1 MAQQQI
7 DLSKIEI
14 DGIDLKG
21 DLSGISTEQLFE
33 MREHAYQISAVHCSM
48 QVTLKTCRNSMYGA
62 TSNKHYAFCNIEVA
76 EDITAEGRFYIHTG
90 ERLINDYLHN
100 KWHLDYELHD
110 KIRKHELFKD
120 EVDQNCIIEQLPDK
134 DRVLYID
141 TDSIYVEF
149 EDLLESLHYHG
160 SHWCDLIVFLNEE
173 RLAKM
178 FDDGLT
184 SIVNQR
190 HGKSVLLFDL
200 ETIADTAIFMAKKKY
215 VQCIQWQDGRMFDDP
230 LQHIKGKGIEL
241 IQTGSS
247 QLVRDMLKYGYQAI
261 LGNRLTNAIE
271 YKRLIQKL
279 WKRFERED
287 NIELLCA
294 YVNAGKFKEY
304 VLDDVNEVRMAPR
317 CLPQYRGAALHNYLV
332 RKHKL
337 MTKYKF
343 IENGRMYWYMID
355 KNKALLDEQF
365 AWDAFAFNP
374 AEYPEEF
381 AKLIP
386 MDKMYQ
392 FFKLVVS
399 PLERIA
405 SLTGINTADP
415 LGHEVLPSLI

>member
-1 MAQQQI
+1 MQQNI
-7 DLSKIEI
+7 DTSKIEI
-14 DGIDLKG
+14 DGIDLTQ
-21 DLSGISTEQLFE
+21 DLSSISTEQLFE
-33 MREHAYQISAVHCSM
+33 MREHAYQTSALHCSM

-90 ERLINDYLHN
+90 ERLINEYMRN
-100 KWHLDYELHD
+100 KWHLDYELHK
-110 KIRKHELFKD
+110 KIAEQPLFKD
-120 EVDQNCIIEQLPDK
+120 EVDLSSPIEQLPEK

-141 TDSIYVEF
+141 TDSIYVDF

-160 SHWCDLIVFLNEE
+160 KHWADLIVFMNDE
-173 RLAKM
+173 RLAAM
-178 FDDGLT
+178 FDKGLT
-184 SIVNQR
+184 DIVNKR

-215 VQCIQWQDGRMFDDP
+215 VQCIQWQDGRMFEDP

-247 QLVRDMLKYGYQAI
+247 QLVRDMLKYAYQAI
-261 LGNRLTNAIE
+261 LGNKLKTSVD
-271 YKRLIQKL
+271 YKKLIQKL
-279 WKRFERED
+279 WKRFEREE

-294 YVNAGKFKEY
+294 YVNAGKFKTY
-304 VLDDVNEVRMAPR
+304 VLDDVNEVNMAPR

-355 KNKALLDEQF
+355 KNKALLDEPF
-365 AWDAFAFNP
+365 DWDAFAFNP

-381 AKLIP
+381 AKMLP
-386 MDKMYQ
+386 MDKLYQ

-415 LGHEVLPSLI
+415 LGNELLPTLI

>member
-1 MAQQQI
+1 MQQNI
-7 DLSKIEI
+7 DTSKIEI
-14 DGIDLKG
+14 DGIDLTQ
-21 DLSGISTEQLFE
+21 DLSSISTEQLFE
-33 MREHAYQISAVHCSM
+33 MREHAYQTSALHCSM

-90 ERLINDYLHN
+90 ERLINEYMRN
-100 KWHLDYELHD
+100 KWHLDYELHK
-110 KIRKHELFKD
+110 KIVEHPLFKD
-120 EVDQNCIIEQLPDK
+120 EVDLSSPIEQLPEK

-141 TDSIYVEF
+141 TDSIYVDF

-160 SHWCDLIVFLNEE
+160 KHWADLIVFMNDE
-173 RLAKM
+173 RLAAM
-178 FDDGLT
+178 FDKGLT
-184 SIVNQR
+184 DIVNKR

-215 VQCIQWQDGRMFDDP
+215 VQCIQWQDGRMFEDP

-247 QLVRDMLKYGYQAI
+247 QLVRDMLKYAYQAI
-261 LGNRLTNAIE
+261 LGNKLKTSVD
-271 YKRLIQKL
+271 YKKLIQKL
-279 WKRFERED
+279 WKRFEREE

-294 YVNAGKFKEY
+294 YVNAGKFKTY
-304 VLDDVNEVRMAPR
+304 VLDDVNEVKMAPR

-355 KNKALLDEQF
+355 KHKALLDEPF
-365 AWDAFAFNP
+365 DWDAFAFNP

-381 AKLIP
+381 AKMLP
-386 MDKMYQ
+386 MDKLYQ

-415 LGHEVLPSLI
+415 LGNELLPTLI

>member
-1 MAQQQI
+1 MQQNI
-7 DLSKIEI
+7 DTSKIEI
-14 DGIDLKG
+14 DGIDLTQ
-21 DLSGISTEQLFE
+21 DLSSISTEQLFE
-33 MREHAYQISAVHCSM
+33 MREHAYQTSALHCSM

-90 ERLINDYLHN
+90 ERLINEYMRN
-100 KWHLDYELHD
+100 KWHLDYELHK
-110 KIRKHELFKD
+110 KIAEHPLFKD
-120 EVDQNCIIEQLPDK
+120 EVDLSGPIEQLPEK

-141 TDSIYVEF
+141 TDSIYVDF

-160 SHWCDLIVFLNEE
+160 KHWADLIVFMNDE
-173 RLAKM
+173 RLAAM
-178 FDDGLT
+178 FDKGLT
-184 SIVNQR
+184 DIVNKR

-215 VQCIQWQDGRMFDDP
+215 VQCIQWQDGRMFEDP

-247 QLVRDMLKYGYQAI
+247 QLVRDMLKYAYQAI
-261 LGNRLTNAIE
+261 LGNKLKTAVD
-271 YKRLIQKL
+271 YKKLIQKL
-279 WKRFERED
+279 WKRFEREE

-294 YVNAGKFKEY
+294 YVNAGKFKTY
-304 VLDDVNEVRMAPR
+304 VLDDVNEVKMAPR

-355 KNKALLDEQF
+355 KNKALLDEPF
-365 AWDAFAFNP
+365 DWDAFAFNP

-381 AKLIP
+381 AKMLP
-386 MDKMYQ
+386 MDKLYQ

-415 LGHEVLPSLI
+415 LGNELLPTLI

>member
-1 MAQQQI
+1 MQSTVDKSQI
-7 DLSKIEI
+7 VI
-14 DGIDLKG
+14 DGIDLTS
-21 DLSGISTEQLFE
+21 DLSRLSTEQLFE
-33 MREHAYQISAVHCSM
+33 MREHAYQTSALHCSM

-100 KWHLDYELHD
+100 KWHLDYELHE
-110 KIRKHELFKD
+110 KLRSHELFKD
-120 EVDQNCIIEQLPDK
+120 EFDTNKVIEQLSER

-141 TDSIYVEF
+141 TDSIYVDF
-149 EDLLESLHYHG
+149 EDLLESLDYHG
-160 SHWCDLIVFLNEE
+160 KHWCDLLVFLNEE
-173 RLAKM
+173 RLAAM
-178 FDDGLT
+178 FDAGLKQ
-184 SIVNQR
+184 IVNDR
-190 HGKSVLLFDL
+190 HGQSVLMFDL

-215 VQCIQWQDGRMFDDP
+215 VQCIQWQDGRMFEDP

-261 LGNRLTNAIE
+261 LGNKLKTAID
-271 YKRLIQKL
+271 YKRIIQKL
-279 WKRFERED
+279 WKRFEREE
-287 NIELLCA
+287 NIELLCS

-332 RKHKL
+332 RQHHL

-343 IENGRMYWYMID
+343 IENGRIYWYLID
-355 KNKALLDEQF
+355 KNNATLDVNF
-365 AWDAFAFNP
+365 DWDAFAFNP

-381 AKLIP
+381 AKMLP
-386 MDKMYQ
+386 MDKLAM

-405 SLTGINTADP
+405 SLTGINTSDP
-415 LGHEVLPSLI
+415 LGHEILPGLLS

>member
-1 MAQQQI
+1 MQQNI
-7 DLSKIEI
+7 DTSKIEI
-14 DGIDLKG
+14 DGIDLTQ
-21 DLSGISTEQLFE
+21 DLSSISTEQLFE
-33 MREHAYQISAVHCSM
+33 MREHAYQTSALHCSM

-90 ERLINDYLHN
+90 ERLINEYMRN
-100 KWHLDYELHD
+100 KWHLDYALHK
-110 KIRKHELFKD
+110 KIAEHPLFKD
-120 EVDQNCIIEQLPDK
+120 EVDLSSPIEQLPEK

-141 TDSIYVEF
+141 TDSIYVDF

-160 SHWCDLIVFLNEE
+160 KHWADLIVFMNDE
-173 RLAKM
+173 RLAAM
-178 FDDGLT
+178 FDKGLT
-184 SIVNQR
+184 DIVNKR

-215 VQCIQWQDGRMFDDP
+215 VQCIQWQDGRMFEDP

-247 QLVRDMLKYGYQAI
+247 QLVRDMLKYAYQAI
-261 LGNRLTNAIE
+261 LGNKLKTSVD
-271 YKRLIQKL
+271 YKKLIQKL
-279 WKRFERED
+279 WKRFEREE

-294 YVNAGKFKEY
+294 YVNAGKFQTY
-304 VLDDVNEVRMAPR
+304 VLDDVNEVKMAPR

-355 KNKALLDEQF
+355 KNKALLDEPF
-365 AWDAFAFNP
+365 DWDAFAFNP

-381 AKLIP
+381 AKMLP
-386 MDKMYQ
+386 MDKLYQ

-415 LGHEVLPSLI
+415 LGNELLPTLI

>member
-1 MAQQQI
+1 MQQNI
-7 DLSKIEI
+7 DTSKIEI
-14 DGIDLKG
+14 DGIDLTQ
-21 DLSGISTEQLFE
+21 DLSSISTEQLFE
-33 MREHAYQISAVHCSM
+33 MREHAYQTSALHCSM

-90 ERLINDYLHN
+90 ERLINEYMRN
-100 KWHLDYELHD
+100 KWHLDYELHK
-110 KIRKHELFKD
+110 KIAEQPLFKD
-120 EVDQNCIIEQLPDK
+120 EVDLSSPIEQLPEK

-141 TDSIYVEF
+141 TDSIYVDF

-160 SHWCDLIVFLNEE
+160 KHWADLIVFMNDE
-173 RLAKM
+173 RLAAM
-178 FDDGLT
+178 FDKGLT
-184 SIVNQR
+184 DIVNKR

-215 VQCIQWQDGRMFDDP
+215 VQCIQWQDGRMFEDP

-247 QLVRDMLKYGYQAI
+247 QLVRDMLKYAYQAI
-261 LGNRLTNAIE
+261 LGNKLKTSVD
-271 YKRLIQKL
+271 YKKLIQKL
-279 WKRFERED
+279 WKRFEREE

-294 YVNAGKFKEY
+294 YVNAGKFQTY
-304 VLDDVNEVRMAPR
+304 VLDDVNEVKMAPR

-355 KNKALLDEQF
+355 KNKALLDEPF
-365 AWDAFAFNP
+365 DWDAFAFNP

-381 AKLIP
+381 AKMLP
-386 MDKMYQ
+386 MDKLYQ

-415 LGHEVLPSLI
+415 LDNELLPTLI

>member
-1 MAQQQI
+1 MQQNI
-7 DLSKIEI
+7 DTSKIEI
-14 DGIDLKG
+14 DGIDLTQ
-21 DLSGISTEQLFE
+21 DLSSISTEQLFE
-33 MREHAYQISAVHCSM
+33 MREHAYQTSALHCSM

-90 ERLINDYLHN
+90 ERLINEYMRN
-100 KWHLDYELHD
+100 KWHLDYELHK
-110 KIRKHELFKD
+110 KIAEHPLCKD
-120 EVDQNCIIEQLPDK
+120 EVDLSSPIEQLPEK

-141 TDSIYVEF
+141 TDSIYVDF

-160 SHWCDLIVFLNEE
+160 KHWADLIVFMNDE
-173 RLAKM
+173 RLAAM
-178 FDDGLT
+178 FDKGLT
-184 SIVNQR
+184 DIVNKR

-215 VQCIQWQDGRMFDDP
+215 VQCIQWQDGRMFEDP

-247 QLVRDMLKYGYQAI
+247 QLVRDMLKYAYQAI
-261 LGNRLTNAIE
+261 LGNKLKTSVD
-271 YKRLIQKL
+271 YKKLIQKL
-279 WKRFERED
+279 WKRFEREE

-294 YVNAGKFKEY
+294 YVNAGKFKTY
-304 VLDDVNEVRMAPR
+304 VLDDVNEVKMAPR

-355 KNKALLDEQF
+355 KNKALLDEPF
-365 AWDAFAFNP
+365 DWDAFAFNP

-381 AKLIP
+381 AKMLP
-386 MDKMYQ
+386 MDKLYQ

-415 LGHEVLPSLI
+415 LGNELLPTLI